1 MPISFSRTTRSL
13 VNDTSRFALFA
24 WGLFAVLFVAWL
36 SWFTLVNVTLYE
48 VSQAA
53 RVEVEQ
59 AAHPVAVRIAGT
71 ILSTSM
77 RLGRQVEASEKLIE
91 LDAHTEWL
99 RLEEEEARITA
110 IPPQLAALA
119 RQIADEERAAVQ
131 SRGAS
136 ASGLE
141 QAQARYREAL
151 STASFAKDQ
160 ARRMAQ
166 LLSVSIISEVDF
178 LRTKTEAEKAQAVAD
193 ALSHEIKRLTADA
206 SSKAHEKHALVEAL
220 KREVAS
226 LEGQRDLS
234 TATVA
239 RLKQDIEKHVI
250 RAPVS
255 GVLGEV
261 APLNVG
267 AFVETGAVIGS
278 VVPLGD
284 LKIVAEFLPARVL
297 GRMHPGQPA
306 RVRLD
311 GYPWAQYGSIIAKVA
326 RVASEIRAGRVRVE
340 LTPDAQSGFPLL
352 LQHGLPGTVEVEIEH
367 TTPVTLALRAVGQM
381 LTRPAQQGGSL
392 TVSGS

>member
-1 MPISFSRTTRSL
+1 MPIPFSRTTRSL
-13 VNDTSRFALFA
+13 THDTSRFALFA
-24 WGLFAVLFVAWL
+24 WGLFAVLLGAWL
-36 SWFTLVNVTLYE
+36 SWFTLVKVTLYE
-48 VSQAA
+48 VSQTA

-77 RLGRQVEASEKLIE
+77 RLGKQVEAGEKLIE
-91 LDAHTEWL
+91 LDAHTERL

-110 IPPQLAALA
+110 IPPQLAALT

-166 LLSVSIISEVDF
+166 LLSGSIISEVDF

-193 ALSHEIKRLTADA
+193 ALLHEIHRLTSDA
-206 SSKAHEKHALVEAL
+206 SSKAHEKHAVVEAL

-250 RAPVS
+250 RAPVP

-267 AFVETGAVIGS
+267 AFVETGAVVGS

-284 LKIVAEFLPARVL
+284 LKIVAEFSPARVL

-311 GYPWAQYGSIIAKVA
+311 GYPWAQYGSIVAKVA

-340 LTPDAQSGFPLL
+340 LIPDSQSGFPLL

-392 TVSGS
+392 TVAGS